1 MKCNQILPLLS
12 GHLDGANSEI
22 EERRL
27 QQHLKTC
34 RHCREFLTQM
44 EENDALLASQEAQP
58 PADLT
63 NRIMSQIRKEE
74 KKPRLG
80 KRFIVSTAAT
90 GLAAAALL
98 AFVVWSN
105 VSLPKSSDSAPEMVA
120 LDNANEYERVA
131 VSEMEAGSNTDEN
144 ILNDTLKADTGLY
157 GSTGLNGSGSTPADT
172 WLQLEAPETEPATTQ
187 GTLLEKTDA
196 VVADSSEPAEPA
208 ESITAIEPTQDT
220 YFEPSP
226 PPIASIQDDNA
237 TDESVVPPPMYAYSG
252 QTAENLPPKRGVLK
266 QKAVEGPVLVIWK
279 TDAAEIAGLSDY
291 TLSPVETT
299 PTETAPEDIL
309 GDNLYTRMNNGLFL
323 RPLTRD
329 DGQEASLAVT
339 TCTVDYETLTAL
351 FDECAGTYELCVYYP
366 KSIKSLEKCTVLLVE
381 ISTKP
386 ADKAE

>member
-63 NRIMSQIRKEE
+63 NRIMSQVRKEE

-105 VSLPKSSDSAPEMVA
+105 VSLPKSSDSAPEMAA

-131 VSEMEAGSNTDEN
+131 VSDMEAGSNTDEN
-144 ILNDTLKADTGLY
+144 ILNDTLTADTGLY

-196 VVADSSEPAEPA
+196 VVADSSEPTEPA
-208 ESITAIEPTQDT
+208 ESITAQDT

-226 PPIASIQDDNA
+226 PPIASIQDENA
-237 TDESVVPPPMYAYSG
+237 TDESVEPPPMYAYSG
-252 QTAENLPPKRGVLK
+252 QTAENLPPKRGTAK
-266 QKAVEGPVLVIWK
+266 QKAIEGPVLVIWK
-279 TDAAEIAGLSDY
+279 TDTAEIAGLADCS
-291 TLSPVETT
+291 LSPA
-299 PTETAPEDIL
+299 ETASADVL

-323 RPLTRD
+323 RPRPRD
-329 DGQEASLAVT
+329 DGQETSLAVT
-339 TCTVDYETLTAL
+339 TCTVDYEALTAL

-366 KSIKSLEKCTVLLVE
+366 ASIKSLEKCTVLLVE

>member
-34 RHCREFLTQM
+34 RHCRELLTQM

-74 KKPRLG
+74 KKPRFG

-105 VSLPKSSDSAPEMVA
+105 VSLPKSSDSAPEMAA

-131 VSEMEAGSNTDEN
+131 VSDMEAGSNTDEN

-172 WLQLEAPETEPATTQ
+172 WLRLEAPETEPATTQ

-196 VVADSSEPAEPA
+196 VVADSSEPTEPA
-208 ESITAIEPTQDT
+208 ESITAQDT

-226 PPIASIQDDNA
+226 PPIASIQDENA
-237 TDESVVPPPMYAYSG
+237 TDESVEPPPMYAYSG
-252 QTAENLPPKRGVLK
+252 QTAENLPPKRGASN
-266 QKAVEGPVLVIWK
+266 QKAAESPVLVIWK
-279 TDAAEIAGLSDY
+279 TDTAEIAGLADCA
-291 TLSPVETT
+291 LSPA
-299 PTETAPEDIL
+299 ETASADVL

-323 RPLTRD
+323 RPRPRD
-329 DGQEASLAVT
+329 DGQETSLAVT
-339 TCTVDYETLTAL
+339 TCTVDYEALTAL

-366 KSIKSLEKCTVLLVE
+366 ASIKSLEKCTVLLVE

-386 ADKAE
+386 ADKTE

>member
-34 RHCREFLTQM
+34 RHCRELLTQM

-74 KKPRLG
+74 KKPRFG

-105 VSLPKSSDSAPEMVA
+105 VSLPKSSDSAPEMAA

-131 VSEMEAGSNTDEN
+131 VSDMEAGSNTDEN
-144 ILNDTLKADTGLY
+144 ILNDTLTADTGLY

-196 VVADSSEPAEPA
+196 VVADSSEPTEPA
-208 ESITAIEPTQDT
+208 ESITAQDT

-226 PPIASIQDDNA
+226 PPIASIQDENA
-237 TDESVVPPPMYAYSG
+237 TDESVEPPPMYAYSG
-252 QTAENLPPKRGVLK
+252 QTAENLPPKRGASN
-266 QKAVEGPVLVIWK
+266 QKAAEGPVLVIWK
-279 TDAAEIAGLSDY
+279 TDTAEIAGLADCS
-291 TLSPVETT
+291 LSPA
-299 PTETAPEDIL
+299 ETASADVL

-323 RPLTRD
+323 RPRPRD
-329 DGQEASLAVT
+329 DGQETSLAVT
-339 TCTVDYETLTAL
+339 TCTVDYEALTAL

-366 KSIKSLEKCTVLLVE
+366 ASIKSLEKCTVLLVE

-386 ADKAE
+386 ADKTE

>member
-34 RHCREFLTQM
+34 RHCRELLTQM

-63 NRIMSQIRKEE
+63 NRIMSQVRKEE

-105 VSLPKSSDSAPEMVA
+105 VSLPKSSDSAPEMAA

-131 VSEMEAGSNTDEN
+131 VSDMEAGSNTDEN
-144 ILNDTLKADTGLY
+144 ILNDTLTADTGLY

-172 WLQLEAPETEPATTQ
+172 WLRLEAPETEPATTQ

-196 VVADSSEPAEPA
+196 VVADSSEPTEPA
-208 ESITAIEPTQDT
+208 ESITAQDT

-226 PPIASIQDDNA
+226 PPIASIQDENA
-237 TDESVVPPPMYAYSG
+237 TDESVEPPPMYAYSG
-252 QTAENLPPKRGVLK
+252 QTAENLPPKRGTAK
-266 QKAVEGPVLVIWK
+266 QKPVEGPVLVIWK
-279 TDAAEIAGLSDY
+279 TDAAEIAGLADCS
-291 TLSPVETT
+291 LSPA
-299 PTETAPEDIL
+299 ETASADVL

-323 RPLTRD
+323 RPRPRD
-329 DGQEASLAVT
+329 DGQETSLAVT
-339 TCTVDYETLTAL
+339 TCTVDYEALTAL

-366 KSIKSLEKCTVLLVE
+366 ASIKSLEKCTVLLVE

-386 ADKAE
+386 ADKTE

>member
-34 RHCREFLTQM
+34 RHCRELLTQM

-63 NRIMSQIRKEE
+63 NRIMSQVRKEE

-105 VSLPKSSDSAPEMVA
+105 VSLPKSSDSAPEMAA

-131 VSEMEAGSNTDEN
+131 VSDMEAGSNTDEN
-144 ILNDTLKADTGLY
+144 ILNDTLTADTGLY
-157 GSTGLNGSGSTPADT
+157 GSTSLNGSGSTPADT

-187 GTLLEKTDA
+187 GMLLEKTDA
-196 VVADSSEPAEPA
+196 VVADSSEPTEPA
-208 ESITAIEPTQDT
+208 ESITAQDT

-226 PPIASIQDDNA
+226 PPIASIQDENA
-237 TDESVVPPPMYAYSG
+237 TDESVEPPPMYAYSG
-252 QTAENLPPKRGVLK
+252 QTAENLPPKRGASN
-266 QKAVEGPVLVIWK
+266 QKAAEGPVLVIWK
-279 TDAAEIAGLSDY
+279 TDTAEIAGLADCS
-291 TLSPVETT
+291 LSPA
-299 PTETAPEDIL
+299 ETASADVL

-323 RPLTRD
+323 RPRPRD
-329 DGQEASLAVT
+329 DGQETSLAVT
-339 TCTVDYETLTAL
+339 TCTVDYEALTAL

-366 KSIKSLEKCTVLLVE
+366 ASIKSLEKCTVLLVE

-386 ADKAE
+386 ADKTE

>member
-22 EERRL
+22 QERRL

-105 VSLPKSSDSAPEMVA
+105 VSLPKSSDSAPEMAA

-131 VSEMEAGSNTDEN
+131 VSDMEAGSNTDEN
-144 ILNDTLKADTGLY
+144 ILNDTLTADTGLY

-172 WLQLEAPETEPATTQ
+172 WLQLEAPETEPATTH
-187 GTLLEKTDA
+187 GMLLEKTDA
-196 VVADSSEPAEPA
+196 VVADSSEPMEPA
-208 ESITAIEPTQDT
+208 ESITAQDT

-226 PPIASIQDDNA
+226 PPIASIQDENA
-237 TDESVVPPPMYAYSG
+237 TDESVEPPPMYAYSG
-252 QTAENLPPKRGVLK
+252 QTAENLPPKRGASN
-266 QKAVEGPVLVIWK
+266 QKAAEGPVLVIWK
-279 TDAAEIAGLSDY
+279 TDTAEIAGLADCS
-291 TLSPVETT
+291 LSPA
-299 PTETAPEDIL
+299 ETASADVL

-323 RPLTRD
+323 RPRPRD
-329 DGQEASLAVT
+329 DGQETSLAVT
-339 TCTVDYETLTAL
+339 TCTVDYEALTAL

-366 KSIKSLEKCTVLLVE
+366 ASIKSLEKCTVLLVE

-386 ADKAE
+386 ADKTE

>member
-34 RHCREFLTQM
+34 RHCRELLTQM

-63 NRIMSQIRKEE
+63 NRIMSQVRKEE
-74 KKPRLG
+74 KKPRFG

-105 VSLPKSSDSAPEMVA
+105 VSLPKSSDSAPEMAA

-131 VSEMEAGSNTDEN
+131 VSDMEAGSNTDEN
-144 ILNDTLKADTGLY
+144 ILNDTLTADTGLY

-196 VVADSSEPAEPA
+196 VVADSSEPTEPA
-208 ESITAIEPTQDT
+208 ESITAQDT

-226 PPIASIQDDNA
+226 PPIASIQDENA
-237 TDESVVPPPMYAYSG
+237 TDESVEPPPMYAYSG
-252 QTAENLPPKRGVLK
+252 QTAENLPPKRGASN
-266 QKAVEGPVLVIWK
+266 QKAAEGPVLVIWK
-279 TDAAEIAGLSDY
+279 TDTAEIAGLADCS
-291 TLSPVETT
+291 LSPA
-299 PTETAPEDIL
+299 ETASADVL

-323 RPLTRD
+323 RPRPRD
-329 DGQEASLAVT
+329 DGQETSLAVT
-339 TCTVDYETLTAL
+339 TCTVDYEALTAL

-366 KSIKSLEKCTVLLVE
+366 ASIKSLEKCTVLLVE

-386 ADKAE
+386 ADKTE

>member
-34 RHCREFLTQM
+34 RHCRELLTQM

-105 VSLPKSSDSAPEMVA
+105 VSLPKSSDSAPEMAA

-131 VSEMEAGSNTDEN
+131 VSDMEAGSNTDEN
-144 ILNDTLKADTGLY
+144 ILNDTLTADTGLY
-157 GSTGLNGSGSTPADT
+157 GSTSLNGSGSTPADT

-196 VVADSSEPAEPA
+196 VVADSSEPTEPA
-208 ESITAIEPTQDT
+208 ESITAQDT

-226 PPIASIQDDNA
+226 PPIASIQDENA

-252 QTAENLPPKRGVLK
+252 QTAENLPPKRGASN
-266 QKAVEGPVLVIWK
+266 QKAAEGPVLVIWK
-279 TDAAEIAGLSDY
+279 TDTAEIAGLADCS
-291 TLSPVETT
+291 LSPA
-299 PTETAPEDIL
+299 ETASADVL

-323 RPLTRD
+323 RPRPRD
-329 DGQEASLAVT
+329 DGQETSLAVT
-339 TCTVDYETLTAL
+339 TCTVDYEALTAL

-366 KSIKSLEKCTVLLVE
+366 ASIKSLEKCTVLLVE

-386 ADKAE
+386 ADKTE

>member
-1 MKCNQILPLLS
+1 MKCSQIFPLLS

-34 RHCREFLTQM
+34 RHCRELLARL

-144 ILNDTLKADTGLY
+144 ILNDTLTADTGLY

-196 VVADSSEPAEPA
+196 VVADSSEPTEPA
-208 ESITAIEPTQDT
+208 ESITAQDT

-226 PPIASIQDDNA
+226 PPIASIQDENT
-237 TDESVVPPPMYAYSG
+237 TDESVEPPPMYAYSG
-252 QTAENLPPKRGVLK
+252 QTAENLPPKRGTAK
-266 QKAVEGPVLVIWK
+266 QKTIEGPVLVIWK
-279 TDAAEIAGLSDY
+279 TDTAEIANLADCA
-291 TLSPVETT
+291 LSPA
-299 PTETAPEDIL
+299 ETASADVL

-323 RPLTRD
+323 RPRPRD
-329 DGQEASLAVT
+329 DGQETSLAVT
-339 TCTVDYETLTAL
+339 TCTVDYEALTAL

-366 KSIKSLEKCTVLLVE
+366 ASIKSLEKCTVLLVE

-386 ADKAE
+386 ADKTE